1 MPSPGG
7 SSGRSGVVNIVWQLV
22 FLLLWLVRWLLL
34 GRLVIEMV
42 RVFART
48 WRPVGTSAVA
58 MELLYTATDPPVKL
72 FRRLIPTVRLGG
84 VGFDLSIMVLLIV
97 VQILLSVVGRLVVAT
112 W

>member
-1 MPSPGG
+1 
-7 SSGRSGVVNIVWQLV
+7 VNIFWQLV
-22 FLLLWLVRWLLL
+22 YLLLWFARWLLL

-42 RVFART
+42 RIFART
-48 WRPVGTSAVA
+48 WRPVGAPAVA
-58 MELLYTATDPPVKL
+58 MEVLYTATDPPVKL
-72 FRRLIPTVRLGG
+72 FRRLIPTVRFGG